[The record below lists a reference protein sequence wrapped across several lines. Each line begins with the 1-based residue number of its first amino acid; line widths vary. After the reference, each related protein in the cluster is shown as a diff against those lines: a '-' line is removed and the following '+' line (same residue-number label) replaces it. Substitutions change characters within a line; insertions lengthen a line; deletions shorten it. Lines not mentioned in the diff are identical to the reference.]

1 MTHTLVS
8 PETWLP
14 RFGISAL
21 RPAQR
26 NAFDAV
32 CNGRDVL
39 VILPT
44 GGGKS
49 LCYQLPA
56 ACGLSPAVVVSPLV
70 ALMKD
75 QVDALRHKGVR
86 AAQVSGAVSL
96 AQREDAWDALDG
108 QALDL
113 LYLAPEALAS
123 PRTRARLARVAPRL
137 LAVDE
142 AHCISEWG
150 ESFRPAYL
158 ALGALRADIGSPPT
172 IALTA
177 TATPRTARDIVQR
190 LQLRDPLHITGGFD
204 RANLRLHVRR
214 VASEHERLT
223 TLLQMA
229 RSAPGAAVM
238 YAATR
243 RATEQLASAIR
254 RQGVAVAPFH
264 AGLPP
269 AERARLQDRF
279 LDNRL
284 AIIVATNAFGMG
296 VDKPDVRL
304 VAHAE
309 PPLTLEAY
317 YQEAGRG
324 GRDGA
329 TADCHVLVAP
339 NDLARARARIANA
352 RVSALLM
359 QRVVD
364 LLGDG
369 RAVTA
374 LAALRDQPLARLA
387 HAVQASLH
395 DVGAALRLLTESG
408 ALAPGLA
415 AGELRL
421 LATAAR
427 IAALAAARDADAE
440 ALQQIVLAPPH
451 SSGSTKG
458 AALAP
463 AASDSVG
470 DGVPLVM
477 SRRALDAYAPDG
489 DGARLL
495 ARWEEGQLALW
506 LPAHAPWR
514 LLRRPSPDELQGLAS
529 RHGTR
534 QARDLWRH
542 AQVARLVETTRCRRL
557 VLLRYFGDPGPTT
570 RCGACDV
577 CGFAS

>member
-1 MTHTLVS
+1 MLV
-8 PETWLP
+8 
-14 RFGISAL
+14 
-21 RPAQR
+21 
-26 NAFDAV
+26 V
-32 CNGRDVL
+32 
-39 VILPT
+39 LPT

-56 ACGLSPAVVVSPLV
+56 ACGMAPAVVVSPLV

-75 QVDALRHKGVR
+75 QVDALRRKGVR
-86 AAQVSGAVSL
+86 AAQVSGAVTL
-96 AQREDAWDALDG
+96 TEREEAWAALDAG
-108 QALDL
+108 ALDL
-113 LYLAPEALAS
+113 VYLAPEALAS
-123 PRTRARLARVAPRL
+123 PRTQARLARAAPRL
-137 LAVDE
+137 LAIDE

-158 ALGALRADIGSPPT
+158 ALGALRSTIGTPPT

-177 TATPRTARDIVQR
+177 TATPRTARDIVER
-190 LQLRDPLHITGGFD
+190 LRLRNPLHLTGGFD
-204 RANLRLHVRR
+204 RANLRLRVRR
-214 VASEHERLT
+214 VSDDAERLT
-223 TLLQMA
+223 TLLSMA
-229 RSAPGAAVM
+229 RAAPGPAVM

-243 RATEQLASAIR
+243 RGTEQLASAIR
-254 RQGVAVAPFH
+254 RQGIAVAPFH
-264 AGLPP
+264 AGLPA

-296 VDKPDVRL
+296 VDKPDVRM

-329 TADCHVLVAP
+329 MADCHLLVGP
-339 NDLARARARIANA
+339 NDLTRARARIGGA
-352 RVSALLM
+352 RCPEALV

-364 LLGDG
+364 VLGDP
-369 RAVTA
+369 RA
-374 LAALRDQPLARLA
+374 LDRLA
-387 HAVQASLH
+387 GLRGAPLSRLAQALQAAPR
-395 DVGAALRLLTESG
+395 DVDAALRLLTEAG
-408 ALAPGLA
+408 AIAPGHAEGAVRLLA
-415 AGELRL
+415 APARIARLAAAGHADAIALQRL
-421 LATAAR
+421 LATGHNSSGSADADDAAPS
-427 IAALAAARDADAE
+427 DADARGE
-440 ALQQIVLAPPH
+440 PSRH
-451 SSGSTKG
+451 GR
-458 AALAP
+458 
-463 AASDSVG
+463 
-470 DGVPLVM
+470 

-495 ARWEEGQLALW
+495 ARWEESQLALW

-514 LLRRPSPDELQGLAS
+514 LVRRPSPDEQRHLAA
-529 RHGTR
+529 RHATR

-557 VLLRYFGDPGPTT
+557 VLLRYFGDSGPTT

-577 CGFAS
+577 CGCPP